1 MVYKIIG
8 ESKEWRE
15 NVELVSLKIYIP
27 EQGKICGSP
36 TEGLTCRA
44 GGHATAVFII
54 LFLSLQVHVSFASHQ
69 QPHKTHS
76 LDD

>member
-27 EQGKICGSP
+27 EQGKNMWF
-36 TEGLTCRA
+36 TY
-44 GGHATAVFII
+44 
-54 LFLSLQVHVSFASHQ
+54 
-69 QPHKTHS
+69 
-76 LDD
+76 